1 MKVMNL
7 VFGIGIA
14 VIVFIV
20 ALLGIQAFYPEP
32 KYEDFCNMSMY
43 SFPAVSTFTIYDCP
57 DNMTVVDCRKLIY
70 EKETNSPEAK
80 SREKE
85 QVTCSTEY
93 DEASKN
99 YNKTYFLIA
108 SILGLIGL
116 IVSFF
121 LLNNINISAGVA
133 SAGIVL
139 IIVAF
144 TRGWTE
150 TNDILKFVVGLIIG
164 IVVVFLTVK
173 INRKFSDREESNEQY
188 TKTKLRTQKV
198 KKETKDN
205 EGKT

>member
-32 KYEDFCNMSMY
+32 EYEDFCNISMY
-43 SFPAVSTFTIYDCP
+43 SAPAVSTFTIYDCP

-70 EKETNSPEAK
+70 EKDINSPEAK
-80 SREKE
+80 VREKE
-85 QVTCSTEY
+85 QVTCGTEY
-93 DEASKN
+93 DEARKN
-99 YNKTYFLIA
+99 YNKNYFLIA

-150 TNDILKFVVGLIIG
+150 TNDILKFVVGLVIG
-164 IVVVFLTVK
+164 IVVVFLTIK
-173 INRKFSDREESNEQY
+173 INRKFSDREENNEQY
-188 TKTKLRTQKV
+188 NKIKKTNKNV
-198 KKETKDN
+198 KRRK
-205 EGKT
+205 